1 MASYGDY
8 NLNSLVKRV
17 GVADGIYAF
26 TAHFTTANGAAPT
39 IDTAK
44 TRGVVSIART
54 GEGVVRV
61 TLPFAL
67 RNVSVQLSVAGRPAG
82 AVDQALEWSHTEGT
96 AVVDITAK
104 IASTGAADDQPNTVI
119 HARIEG
125 RNG

>member
-8 NLNSLVKRV
+8 NINTLTRRV
-17 GVADGIYAF
+17 GVTGGDYIF

-39 IDTAK
+39 VDSDK
-44 TRGVVSIART
+44 SRGIVSVTRT
-54 GEGVVRV
+54 GEGVHRV
-61 TLPFAL
+61 TLPFGL

-82 AVDQALEWSHTEGT
+82 AVDQCLEWSHTEGT
-96 AVVDITAK
+96 AVVDITSK
-104 IASTGAADDQPNTVI
+104 IASTGAADDQPSTVI